1 MYVHLTIAS
10 GKDIL
15 GPEGPYISFPHN
27 FTKKYFFS
35 KVRLVS
41 DSARRDLSKEPI
53 KGWGLCKSAS
63 DLIMSSRSGL
73 YHKVHYYNWKKKE
86 FIHVGFDTLFFLEW
100 RFIEIEL
107 SRRISSI

>member
-1 MYVHLTIAS
+1 MYIHLTIAS

-41 DSARRDLSKEPI
+41 DSARQDISKESI
-53 KGWGLCKSAS
+53 KIGVYKCLRFNYVNNGNISRVYPLIRGGHYS
-63 DLIMSSRSGL
+63 DLNSL
-73 YHKVHYYNWKKKE
+73 P
-86 FIHVGFDTLFFLEW
+86 
-100 RFIEIEL
+100 
-107 SRRISSI
+107 